1 MIQDFLIPLLVVGL
15 GELGDK
21 TNIAVFLLASK
32 IKNPTHLFV
41 GSMFAFL
48 IVDGV
53 AILAGKWVTTLVP
66 VHIIKIFGGVLFI
79 LLGLW
84 TLKNSKEEK
93 KQKTWSYHPMIV
105 GFLLIFLS
113 EWGDK
118 TQFATAILATRYQP
132 WLVLGGV
139 MTGLAIAS
147 LAAIWLGKFLSQK
160 VEEKLLNKIA
170 GVLFIV
176 MGIVFLLSNGI
187 L

>member
-1 MIQDFLIPLLVVGL
+1 
-15 GELGDK
+15 
-21 TNIAVFLLASK
+21 
-32 IKNPTHLFV
+32 
-41 GSMFAFL
+41 
-48 IVDGV
+48 
-53 AILAGKWVTTLVP
+53 
-66 VHIIKIFGGVLFI
+66 
-79 LLGLW
+79 
-84 TLKNSKEEK
+84 
-93 KQKTWSYHPMIV
+93 MIV